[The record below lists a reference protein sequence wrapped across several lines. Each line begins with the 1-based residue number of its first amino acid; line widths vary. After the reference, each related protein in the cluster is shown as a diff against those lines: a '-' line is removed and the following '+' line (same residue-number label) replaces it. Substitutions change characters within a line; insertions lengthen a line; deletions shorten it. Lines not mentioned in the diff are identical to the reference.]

1 MEEIQLK
8 IKLMENNYETFTL
21 KIKNC
26 FRVLQLKEECE
37 KITKIPLSSQNL
49 VYNGRIL
56 ANERLLIDYDI
67 KNNSLLHLIK
77 KHEEQPKKEEN
88 SFKNENMP
96 NNILTNNSRT
106 NSNLSSNYSNK
117 KEDSSESTID
127 TKLGKF
133 NKKDYNDFLKNL
145 NEIKNS
151 GLNPNPQTVEKSLKN
166 PILKKILEKIFQNDS
181 TFQEINKNLDLNNL
195 GEYKTIFQ
203 EFQKNPD
210 IFKSFFSSEMYQNCL
225 TALETINQNKNENQN
240 NPTNLLNFNPIQNP
254 QGIELN
260 QNMDYMNLIYGNK
273 GGLNY
278 NLQENIKINEI
289 DNKDKYRDQLN
300 KLSRM
305 GFNDEK
311 KNIEKLE
318 LYNGNIDFTIQCLLD
333 NN

>member
-1 MEEIQLK
+1 MEEIQLR
-8 IKLMENNYETFTL
+8 IKLMDNNYETFTL

-56 ANERLLIDYDI
+56 GNDRLLTDYDI
-67 KNNSLLHLIK
+67 KNNSLLHLVK
-77 KHEEQPKKEEN
+77 KHEVQSIKEEN
-88 SFKNENMP
+88 SFKNENIP

-117 KEDSSESTID
+117 KEDSSESTIS
-127 TKLGKF
+127 TKIGKF
-133 NKKDYNDFLKNL
+133 NKKDYNDYLKYI

-151 GLNPNPQTVEKSLKN
+151 GLNPNPQTIEKCLKN
-166 PILKKILEKIFQNDS
+166 PIIKKLIEKISQNDS
-181 TFQEINKNLDLNNL
+181 SFLEISKNLDLNEL
-195 GEYKTIFQ
+195 GEYKTLIQ

-210 IFKSFFSSEMYQNCL
+210 IFKSLFSSEMYQNCL
-225 TALETINQNKNENQN
+225 TALEAINQNKNENQN
-240 NPTNLLNFNPIQNP
+240 NLNNLLNFSPIQNP
-254 QGIELN
+254 PGIELN

-273 GGLNY
+273 ERLNY
-278 NLQENIKINEI
+278 TLQENIKINEI
-289 DNKDKYRDQLN
+289 DNKDKYREQLN
-300 KLSRM
+300 ILSKM

-318 LYNGNIDFTIQCLLD
+318 LYNGNIDFTIQCLLE